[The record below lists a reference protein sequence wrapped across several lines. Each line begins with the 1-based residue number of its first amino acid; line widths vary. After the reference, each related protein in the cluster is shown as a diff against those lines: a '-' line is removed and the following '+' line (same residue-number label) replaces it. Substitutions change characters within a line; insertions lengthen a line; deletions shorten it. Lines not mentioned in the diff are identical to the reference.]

1 MSNNTLRSNSINFE
15 KLLSFDNIFNIEN
28 RRNYHSTKY
37 ISKVTSFKKHWIDI
51 VAACGPMSIDLD
63 VKETDI
69 PYHMVRMINMLIS
82 EDRNLPNNLAN
93 CGECMEYFL
102 NKECLHQLVDSSIKK
117 IPPHGLIYVTID
129 FYSNLCSLM
138 NENFLTKKDVYEPLL
153 TLLKYCSTQKDITSE
168 YESFIIDLLFNI
180 CQKISIHPQILN
192 IFIYEDGDYYECIL
206 FEYLKQFIFSHGKT
220 GEMARTSMKYL
231 FEHPFEVFS
240 NYIIFTKFPEQ
251 LVDNLCM
258 IFNELPL
265 KLDEI
270 NQNNKSINQFTTL
283 FSLIENIIM
292 CCSMQAIRNSIMF
305 NINDKFLKLIINK
318 YKEFYNTSEN
328 LEAISIY
335 LYYMLSKIHCIDFSS
350 CFVSFIFEKFKFDL
364 FDKETNLFNLIMDN
378 IMTNERNTSLAT
390 VNMLIISCL
399 LKQHYRYTISYLI
412 PNIRTRVNNSKN
424 SENESYSDSIT
435 FINSNSEET
444 LSDDEIN
451 NSIKEIENEIKEVKE
466 NLPNEKC
473 KSIRDEVNRYIEL
486 YNSAKTDF
494 GNEITDIN
502 NKCNEYILD
511 INTNLNIQL
520 KGLNFNNLNKDYPEN
535 IIQEILEEPNQIKAI
550 KLLDQ
555 EKIFSQLF
563 TLLKSFFNNSP
574 DFNLALTDT
583 ISQLLSAPEIYL
595 FIYLVDRDI
604 LDDDKKDS
612 LYTILISLIEQRKE
626 LLNNYGEKLLEIN
639 SLDDESIYQ
648 EQQQII
654 ISDFNR
660 NSRYM
665 LEFIKEVTVSIFE
678 NY

>member
-1 MSNNTLRSNSINFE
+1 
-15 KLLSFDNIFNIEN
+15 
-28 RRNYHSTKY
+28 
-37 ISKVTSFKKHWIDI
+37 
-51 VAACGPMSIDLD
+51 
-63 VKETDI
+63 
-69 PYHMVRMINMLIS
+69 
-82 EDRNLPNNLAN
+82 
-93 CGECMEYFL
+93 
-102 NKECLHQLVDSSIKK
+102 
-117 IPPHGLIYVTID
+117 
-129 FYSNLCSLM
+129 
-138 NENFLTKKDVYEPLL
+138 
-153 TLLKYCSTQKDITSE
+153 
-168 YESFIIDLLFNI
+168 
-180 CQKISIHPQILN
+180 
-192 IFIYEDGDYYECIL
+192 
-206 FEYLKQFIFSHGKT
+206 
-220 GEMARTSMKYL
+220 
-231 FEHPFEVFS
+231 
-240 NYIIFTKFPEQ
+240 
-251 LVDNLCM
+251 
-258 IFNELPL
+258 
-265 KLDEI
+265 
-270 NQNNKSINQFTTL
+270 
-283 FSLIENIIM
+283 
-292 CCSMQAIRNSIMF
+292 
-305 NINDKFLKLIINK
+305 
-318 YKEFYNTSEN
+318 
-328 LEAISIY
+328 
-335 LYYMLSKIHCIDFSS
+335 MLSKIHCIDFSS